1 MTSANER
8 RRSRVMSRY
17 HSVRS
22 TTAGLTQGLSAEDM
36 TTQTIADV
44 SPTKWHLGHTTW
56 FFETFVLRFFGADD
70 VHDPTFPFLFNSYYE
85 AMGARQPRGERGA
98 LCRPPLDRVWA
109 YRADVDARMSALIE
123 SVAEEAWP
131 EVEQRIVLGL
141 HHEMQHQ
148 ELLLM
153 DIKHVLGTHPFP
165 PQAKAGPDEEA
176 SVPTLS
182 YTGFEGGLFEFGHTG
197 NDFAFDNEGPAHR
210 QHLVPF
216 EMADRPITAAE
227 YLAFMEDGGYR
238 QADHWLSD
246 GWHWVQSAGVQAPLY
261 WRKVDGAWRVHHVDG
276 ERPLHPAEPVMHVSF
291 YEADAYARWSGAR
304 LPTEYE
310 WEHAARSAPTDG
322 VFLEAPRRRPGLV
335 APGRLL
341 GMFGGVWELTQS
353 AYTPYPGFRTL
364 PGALGEYNG
373 KFMSNQ
379 LVLRGGSFGTPQSHI
394 RATYRN
400 FFYPQQRWAFQ
411 GFRLAKDV

>member
-1 MTSANER
+1 MTSANEL

-22 TTAGLTQGLSAEDM
+22 TTSELTRGLTAEDM
-36 TTQTIADV
+36 TTQTCADV

-56 FFETFVLRFFGADD
+56 FFETFVLRPFGDER

-85 AMGARQPRGERGA
+85 AMGARQPRAQRGA
-98 LCRPPLDRVWA
+98 LCRPPLEEVWTYRRSIDERV
-109 YRADVDARMSALIE
+109 SSLIE
-123 SVAEEAWP
+123 SLPESQWK
-131 EVEQRIVLGL
+131 EVEQRIVIGL

-165 PQAKAGPDEEA
+165 PQDTRVLEA
-176 SVPTLS
+176 SNPVEACG
-182 YTGFEGGLFEFGHTG
+182 YTRFSGGLHPFGHRG
-197 NDFAFDNEGPAHR
+197 DAFAFDNEGPSHL
-210 QHLVPF
+210 QNLVPF
-216 EMADRPITAAE
+216 ELADRPVSAEE
-227 YLAFMEDGGYR
+227 YLRFVEDDGYA
-238 QADHWLSD
+238 QSELWLSD
-246 GWHWVQSAGVQAPLY
+246 GWAWVQDQGIKAPLY
-261 WRKVDGAWRVHHVDG
+261 WRKLDGRWHVFHLEG
-276 ERPLHPAEPVMHVSF
+276 ERPLLPTEPVMHVSF

-310 WEHAARSAPTDG
+310 WEHAASQTPVEG
-322 VFLEAPRRRPGLV
+322 VFLESGRRSPAPVGSGALS
-335 APGRLL
+335 AL
-341 GMFGGVWELTQS
+341 FGDLWELTQS
-353 AYTPYPGFRTL
+353 AYAPYPGFRAL

-379 LVLRGGSFGTPQSHI
+379 VVLRGGSFATPQSHI

-400 FFYPQQRWAFQ
+400 FFYPHQRWAFQ

>member
-1 MTSANER
+1 MTSANELQ
-8 RRSRVMSRY
+8 RSRVMSRY

-22 TTAGLTQGLSAEDM
+22 ATARLTEGLSAEDM
-36 TTQTIADV
+36 TTQTISDV

-56 FFETFVLRFFGADD
+56 FFETFVLRHFGADQ

-85 AMGARQPRGERGA
+85 AVGDRQPRSQRGA
-98 LCRPPLDRVWA
+98 LCRPPLEQVWA
-109 YRADVDARMSALIE
+109 YREGVDTRLSRLIE
-123 SVAEEAWP
+123 SVSEDVWP
-131 EVEQRIVLGL
+131 DVQQRIVLGL

-165 PQAKAGPDEEA
+165 PQAAPAPPEEGT
-176 SVPTLS
+176 VPALS
-182 YTGFEGGLFEFGHTG
+182 YTHFDGGLFDFGHAG
-197 NDFAFDNEGPAHR
+197 ASFAFDNEGPAHR

-216 EMADRPITAAE
+216 EMADRPVSASE
-227 YLAFMEDGGYR
+227 YLAFVEDGGYQ
-238 QADHWLSD
+238 QAEHWLSD
-246 GWHWVQSAGVQAPLY
+246 GWSWVKSAGVEAPLY
-261 WRKVDGAWRVHHVDG
+261 WRKVDGKWRVHHVDG
-276 ERPLHPAEPVMHVSF
+276 ERPLHPAEPVMHLSF
-291 YEADAYARWSGAR
+291 YEADAYASWSGAR

-310 WEHAARSAPTDG
+310 WEHAARVASLQG
-322 VFLEAPRRRPGLV
+322 VFLEDPRRRPGLV
-335 APGRLL
+335 DSGRLTA
-341 GMFGGVWELTQS
+341 MFGGLWELTQS
-353 AYTPYPGFRTL
+353 AYAPYPGFRAL

-379 LVLRGGSFGTPQSHI
+379 VVLRGGSFATPQGHI

-400 FFYPQQRWAFQ
+400 FFYPHQRWAFQ